1 MIDEKLKHP
10 VAGSMRSELSP
21 LEKLRRAA
29 VSAYPD
35 VEQLKQV
42 SIHGGRTEVWQRL
55 AKTAGV
61 TSREFAAAIANT
73 LGLERAEVL
82 DPEET
87 VLARIPSA
95 LARGEL
101 LLPLKDAGNRLVL
114 AVCLP
119 FQGAGINRAEFACGK
134 PLELQIA
141 PPEELDEAIHRAYVN
156 ASDKES
162 DRLSSIILDQ
172 PKGADS
178 ETSSA
183 TDKLV
188 RSLLTKAI
196 QMKASDLHL
205 HPYMRGSTIR
215 YRIDGVLQRIAMLP
229 DGVGD
234 RIIRYFKA
242 RGDMDP
248 ATSHIP
254 QDGRMSLT
262 IEGKQFDLRISVLPA
277 KGGESLVIR
286 FLEQG
291 RVYSLSGTG
300 LSLSALQS
308 IRRMLSNASGMVLMT
323 GPTGSGKSSTLY
335 SMVAEVNRIGVNII
349 TIENPVEYQVPG
361 ITQVE
366 VNDKAGL
373 TFPRVIR
380 SCMRQDPDILLV
392 GEIRD
397 EETAEI
403 ALQAAITGHLVLSTL
418 HTNDAASSVARLIGL
433 DIPPAV
439 LSDALVGVIAQRL
452 VRQLCKECRV
462 PIDEG
467 SLNAQEALF
476 KKLSNISP
484 SYRENGC
491 EACNHS
497 GYTGRL
503 PVTEILEI
511 TPDMAKLIADGNTHS
526 ELLKRENQ
534 GQNKT
539 LAGSAARL
547 VVSGETTVNEAVR
560 VIGRDFWSGLGFEY
574 GTRVPVNL
582 PSVDEEQEN
591 LNGIL
596 IISADENIV
605 SGLEQALSD
614 NNVKSLSCQTASEAS
629 RLLRENEQIYFI
641 LVDIAEQSDEEAV
654 AFIHNA
660 RIELYWSYLPAIL
673 LLPEGHTQLEEKL
686 RADGAISEMIT
697 KPVQPSHLFERIKSY
712 TMGDTS

>member
-1 MIDEKLKHP
+1 M
-10 VAGSMRSELSP
+10 
-21 LEKLRRAA
+21 
-29 VSAYPD
+29 
-35 VEQLKQV
+35 
-42 SIHGGRTEVWQRL
+42 
-55 AKTAGV
+55 
-61 TSREFAAAIANT
+61 
-73 LGLERAEVL
+73 
-82 DPEET
+82 
-87 VLARIPSA
+87 
-95 LARGEL
+95 
-101 LLPLKDAGNRLVL
+101 
-114 AVCLP
+114 
-119 FQGAGINRAEFACGK
+119 
-134 PLELQIA
+134 
-141 PPEELDEAIHRAYVN
+141 
-156 ASDKES
+156 
-162 DRLSSIILDQ
+162 
-172 PKGADS
+172 
-178 ETSSA
+178 
-183 TDKLV
+183 
-188 RSLLTKAI
+188 
-196 QMKASDLHL
+196 
-205 HPYMRGSTIR
+205 
-215 YRIDGVLQRIAMLP
+215 
-229 DGVGD
+229 
-234 RIIRYFKA
+234 
-242 RGDMDP
+242 
-248 ATSHIP
+248 
-254 QDGRMSLT
+254 
-262 IEGKQFDLRISVLPA
+262 
-277 KGGESLVIR
+277 
-286 FLEQG
+286 
-291 RVYSLSGTG
+291 YSLSGTG

-373 TFPRVIR
+373 TFPSVIR

-641 LVDIAEQSDEEAV
+641 PFSIHQAERGRTRRNNLW
-654 AFIHNA
+654 HTTA
-660 RIELYWSYLPAIL
+660 REPIGEDWGIL
-673 LLPEGHTQLEEKL
+673 KFDSNGKF
-686 RADGAISEMIT
+686 
-697 KPVQPSHLFERIKSY
+697 VERIYSFLNATATLQPYSGQIKPTGRGTFIAY
-712 TMGDTS
+712 TAGCNPNWGPGMCGMDVPR